1 MSWHDFHGWRRV
13 PEHVAMGAGPEF
25 DLVRRMIARWGD
37 LATNI
42 GSDAGQV
49 EIPAGEQVVASTDSA
64 IEGVHFKRH
73 WFAPRDIGRRAT
85 VAALSDLAAAA
96 VTPRAVL
103 LALGLPEEL
112 RDVVEEIAEGVGTAV
127 REAGA
132 HARIIGGDL
141 TRSPHLV
148 LGLTVIGSGPQP
160 LGRAGARP
168 GDAIYVTGV
177 LGGPQQAIEA
187 WERGELPTPWARDRF
202 VAPRARVAEALWLRE
217 RGAVAAIDVSDGL
230 SSELAHLAAASGCEF
245 RVDVARVPRPA
256 GISWRDAVRGG
267 EEYELVVVVRGEL
280 DVDAFA
286 RAFGVPLTRIGVVRA
301 SEVGRVI
308 ATEDGVRVDLPGGHD
323 HFSR

>member
-1 MSWHDFHGWRRV
+1 MGGFPGRCRV
-13 PEHVAMGAGPEF
+13 SDHVAMGSGPEF
-25 DLVRRMIARWGD
+25 DLVRRMVARWGG
-37 LATNI
+37 LAANI
-42 GSDAGQV
+42 GSDAGRV
-49 EIPAGEQVVASTDSA
+49 ELPAGEQVVASTDSA

-73 WFAPRDIGRRAT
+73 WLTPREIGRRAT

-112 RDVVEEIAEGVGTAV
+112 RDVVEEIADGVGDAV
-127 REAGA
+127 HEAGP

-141 TRSPHLV
+141 TRSPNLV
-148 LGLTVIGSGPQP
+148 LGLTVIGSGARP
-160 LGRAGARP
+160 LGRVGARP

-187 WERGELPTPWARDRF
+187 WERGDVPTPWERDRF
-202 VAPRARVAEALWLRE
+202 AAPRARVAEALWLRE

-245 RVDVARVPRPA
+245 RIDVTRVPRPA
-256 GISWRDAVRGG
+256 GISWQSAVRGG
-267 EEYELVVVVRGEL
+267 EEYELVAVVRGDL

-308 ATEDGVRVDLPGGHD
+308 ATEDGARVDLPGGHD